1 MRAGMK
7 HRGLL
12 LGCTAIVM
20 VAAGGCSKSPED
32 RIYEAFKCGK
42 AATML
47 GYEKEAAQAIAAVE
61 SDLKAVAGE
70 SSIARYSMELS
81 ARFQEDVPLYRY
93 SAGDQIAALR
103 AIFKTDTC
111 QGLYSPKMLDFS
123 GDAATQQESQE
134 NGETQAS
141 DQPPQA
147 EPRTTATAVLK
158 VAREYVADAQ
168 GALLP
173 NSVVAYCRVFATEL
187 SQPQDLQDCLRL
199 VDMPASQTNG
209 LPSPGSAEAIVAQAE
224 NLSVVQRFAYC
235 TSDPVVRYFGSF
247 ADYDRC
253 IPESFDTPVTRD
265 LSAFRDMANEAA
277 GVGPAAF
284 PYNDPLRTA
293 SQLAK
298 DERVAYCGIPAVQGQ
313 LEPEELRECLD
324 GQGASV
330 EAPVETTS
338 TPRPIDGLARSA
350 LLKAAQFSTQ
360 EERDAFC
367 NRQDVRALLAPSQVQ
382 ECEAGLSPNDPTS
395 GALTDDDPGY
405 SDEGN

>member
-1 MRAGMK
+1 MKYIGRA
-7 HRGLL
+7 LSAAVIAASL
-12 LGCTAIVM
+12 FSVGCKQ
-20 VAAGGCSKSPED
+20 SHED

-47 GYEKEAAQAIAAVE
+47 GYGKEAAQAIATVE
-61 SDLKAVAGE
+61 YDLKAVAGE

-111 QGLYSPKMLDFS
+111 QGLYSPKMLDLS
-123 GDAATQQESQE
+123 SDTATQQESQE
-134 NGETQAS
+134 SGETQAS
-141 DQPPQA
+141 DQPPLA
-147 EPRTTATAVLK
+147 EPRTTAAAVLK

-173 NSVVAYCRVFATEL
+173 NSVLAYCRVFATEL

-209 LPSPGSAEAIVAQAE
+209 LPSPASAEAIVEQAE
-224 NLSVVQRFAYC
+224 SLSVVQRFAYC
-235 TSDPVVRYFGSF
+235 TSDPVVRYFTSF

-253 IPESFDTPVTRD
+253 IPESFDTLVTRE

-284 PYNDPLRTA
+284 PYNDPLWTA
-293 SQLAK
+293 SQLGT
-298 DERVAYCGIPAVQGQ
+298 DERVAYCAIPAIQEQ
-313 LEPEELRECLD
+313 LEPNELRQCMA
-324 GQGASV
+324 GQGASN
-330 EAPVETTS
+330 EAPAATIS
-338 TPRPIDGLARSA
+338 TPRHMDGLARSA
-350 LLKAAQFSTQ
+350 LLKAAQMRSQ

-367 NRQDVRALLAPSQVQ
+367 IRSDVRALLTPSQVQ
-382 ECEAGLSPNDPTS
+382 ECSVGLSPDDPAV
-395 GALTDDDPGY
+395 GVRTDDDPDY
-405 SDEGN
+405 RDEGH